1 MHPPLITE
9 MVEEHTLAV
18 EANTILLTLVTT
30 EVVVEEEDIDKL
42 EGIIQTILRNHNAS
56 YVANLVIQLRPATT
70 NLIYP
75 IRVLRVVAT
84 LL

>member
-42 EGIIQTILRNHNAS
+42 EGIIRTILRNHNAS

-70 NLIYP
+70 DLICP
-75 IRVLRVVAT
+75 IRVLRVVAP